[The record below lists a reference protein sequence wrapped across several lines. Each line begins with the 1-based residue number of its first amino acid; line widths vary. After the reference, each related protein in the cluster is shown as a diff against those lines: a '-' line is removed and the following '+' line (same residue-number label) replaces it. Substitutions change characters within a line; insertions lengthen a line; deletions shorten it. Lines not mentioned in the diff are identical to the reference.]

1 MFVTLHVR
9 RFREGSALS
18 ENYCMSEYP
27 LPDAFRRSC
36 EERMGAVEAARLWAA
51 LDTLSP
57 VSIRYNPYKS
67 TQPTGGRQVSWSR
80 YGYYLEDRPS
90 FTLDPLF
97 HGGAYYV
104 QEASSM
110 FIEQLYRTLFAEA
123 EAPRILDLCAAPGG
137 KTTLLSSLVGADGLV
152 VANEVIRAR
161 ALTLA
166 DNVRKWGIGNVVV
179 TNNDPA
185 HLGAYEHFF
194 DLILVDAPCSGE
206 GMFRKTPEARN
217 EWSPEAVK
225 LCAARDR
232 RILSDVWAAL
242 RPGGVLIFSTC
253 TFNEEENEGTVRWLI
268 ETYGAE
274 PVEVVCDPAWGV
286 ECGQVA
292 EVPTFRFYPHRVEGE
307 GFFAAALRKS
317 EGRCRERVP
326 KPRKSLFTEPN
337 KAERMELARWVGQ
350 PDWMQFARVG
360 DSFYAYYRAAFPAV
374 RQLAEGLSVVASG
387 VLCGGLYGGK
397 LKPEHPLAMFHD
409 LAAGV
414 TPRADLTLEEALDYL
429 RKKETDPSLLQEGI
443 NLVTYEG
450 LPLGWIKRIG
460 RRCNNLY
467 PMGLR
472 IAHL

>member
-1 MFVTLHVR
+1 
-9 RFREGSALS
+9 
-18 ENYCMSEYP
+18 
-27 LPDAFRRSC
+27 
-36 EERMGAVEAARLWAA
+36 MGAVEAARLCEA

-67 TQPTGGRQVSWSR
+67 SRPVGGRQVPWSR
-80 YGYYLEDRPS
+80 YGYYLEERPS

-110 FIEQLYRTLFAEA
+110 FIEQLYRTLFTEDQS
-123 EAPRILDLCAAPGG
+123 PRVLDLCAAPGG
-137 KTTLLSSLVGADGLV
+137 KTTLLASLVGAEGLV
-152 VANEVIRAR
+152 VANEVIRSR

-166 DNVRKWGIGNVVV
+166 DNVRKWGLGNVVV

-242 RPGGVLIFSTC
+242 RPGGFLIFSTC
-253 TFNEEENEGTVRWLI
+253 TFNEEENEGTLRWLLD
-268 ETYGAE
+268 EYEAE
-274 PVEVVCDPAWGV
+274 QVEINCDPDWGIV
-286 ECGQVA
+286 CGQVDG
-292 EVPTFRFYPHRVEGE
+292 VPTFRFYPHRIEGE
-307 GFFAAALRKS
+307 GFFAAVLRK
-317 EGRCRERVP
+317 GDARLRERVP
-326 KPRKSLFTEPN
+326 KPRKSLFAEPN
-337 KAERMELARWVGQ
+337 KMERAELVRWVGQ
-350 PDWMQFARVG
+350 PEYMQFARVG

-374 RQLAEGLSVVASG
+374 RQLSEGLSVVTSG
-387 VLCGGLYGGK
+387 VLCGGFYGGK
-397 LKPEHPLAMFHD
+397 LKPEHPLALFHD
-409 LAAGV
+409 LAADV
-414 TPRADLTLEEALDYL
+414 TSRTDLSLEAALDYL
-429 RKKETDPSLLQEGI
+429 RKKDIDPSLLAEGI